1 MHAYIMKSTTPSA
14 AMTVKN
20 MMSEYLD
27 ILQSRE
33 GGGLSSAD
41 DGDTQKIVVGR
52 AIKDY
57 ECWKKTIE
65 SINEP
70 A

>member
-1 MHAYIMKSTTPSA
+1 
-14 AMTVKN
+14 

-33 GGGLSSAD
+33 GELNPAN
-41 DGDTQKIVVGR
+41 DGDAQKIVGR

-57 ECWKKTIE
+57 ECWKETIE